1 MKKRK
6 WIPAL
11 IVYIILLLILTILLF
26 ILMGNSPSPDINWVR
41 NYYNIVSSITSSIV
55 GITGIILGMFYYFD
69 KERRSKTNIL
79 KKEIEDY
86 DTCVKNI
93 LKLTIKD
100 EEELK
105 ETRTKIDSI
114 NDRINMMLDNDTKFI
129 RLDDRHVSKIL
140 NINSVVEK
148 SEVIMRISFDELKR
162 VDKASVLDVY
172 EAALKEALL
181 VCYGE
186 LK

>member
-6 WIPAL
+6 WISAL
-11 IVYIILLLILTILLF
+11 IIYIILLFVLAILIFLLKS
-26 ILMGNSPSPDINWVR
+26 NSSSADINWVR
-41 NYYNIVSSITSSIV
+41 NYYNIVSSITSSVV

-86 DTCVKNI
+86 DACVKKV
-93 LKLTIKD
+93 LKLSVKNQD
-100 EEELK
+100 ELHEV
-105 ETRTKIDSI
+105 RIKIDSI

-129 RLDDRHVSKIL
+129 RLDDKHVSKIL

-148 SEVIMRISFDELKR
+148 SEVIMRISFDELKKA
-162 VDKASVLDVY
+162 DKASVLDVY